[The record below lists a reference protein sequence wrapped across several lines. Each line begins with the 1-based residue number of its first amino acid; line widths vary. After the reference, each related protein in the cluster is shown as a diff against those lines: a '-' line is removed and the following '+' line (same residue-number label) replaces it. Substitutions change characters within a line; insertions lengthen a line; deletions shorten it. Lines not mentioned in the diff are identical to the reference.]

1 MKSAK
6 WGKRRIEVAVT
17 SHVPPG
23 AFPVGC
29 AVRVDGATNRM
40 RLLTL
45 GALGAMGTAA
55 SFVFARLRFGGGAT
69 TSSGL
74 GASSPRTS
82 S

>member
-1 MKSAK
+1 M
-6 WGKRRIEVAVT
+6 T

-23 AFPVGC
+23 AFLVGC
-29 AVRVDGATNRM
+29 TVRVDATNRV

-45 GALGAMGTAA
+45 GVLGAMGAAA
-55 SFVFARLRFGGGAT
+55 SFVIARLRFGGGAA